1 MTERYKCCECSEIVS
16 EGEVLRAPS
25 PFDATDILI
34 GCPNCKSVDSF
45 ELLCDEPGCNNTVVC
60 GWPSPQGYRRTCHQH
75 SIWNRDEE

>member
-16 EGEVLRAPS
+16 EGAVLRAPS

-34 GCPNCKSVDSF
+34 GCPKCKSVDSF